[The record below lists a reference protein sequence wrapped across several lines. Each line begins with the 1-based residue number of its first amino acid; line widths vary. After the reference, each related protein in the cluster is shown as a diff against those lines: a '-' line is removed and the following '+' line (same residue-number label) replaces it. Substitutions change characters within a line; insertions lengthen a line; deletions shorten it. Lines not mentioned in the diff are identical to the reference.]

1 MMKKNVLQMN
11 IKMTRI
17 ELGEQVATL
26 RRLRGM
32 SIRQLAE
39 KSEMNKATITN
50 IEKGKFSP
58 KFETLERLIR
68 ELDAEIVI
76 KSNVNG

>member
-1 MMKKNVLQMN
+1 
-11 IKMTRI
+11 MTRI

-26 RRLRGM
+26 RRLRGL

-39 KSEMNKATITN
+39 KSEMNKTTILN

-58 KFETLERLIR
+58 KFETLERIIR
-68 ELDAEIVI
+68 ELDAEIAI
-76 KSNVNG
+76 INKEK